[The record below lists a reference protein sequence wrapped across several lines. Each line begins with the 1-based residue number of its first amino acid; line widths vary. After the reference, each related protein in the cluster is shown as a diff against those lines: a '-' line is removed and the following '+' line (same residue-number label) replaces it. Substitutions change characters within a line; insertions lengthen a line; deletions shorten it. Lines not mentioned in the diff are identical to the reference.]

1 MGEVLD
7 QMENMEERERMKILF
22 ILILKRRKGFLIKA

>member
-1 MGEVLD
+1 
-7 QMENMEERERMKILF
+7 MENMEERERMKILF